1 MSVEYPVTFKD
12 NYSRDSDVTSGH
24 VKKPLNLCL
33 FLAFSFSPPQRPLSC
48 CFDRKGFLIGRRPG
62 ERQKTAA
69 RRECREG
76 ENEKSPFSLPLFPAR
91 PPKPNV
97 IKTSHREPLR
107 RREAFS
113 LFFSFMSFKNIIQSI
128 LSTKSFSN

>member
-1 MSVEYPVTFKD
+1 MSVEYPVTLKEK
-12 NYSRDSDVTSGH
+12 YSRDSDVTSGH
-24 VKKPLNLCL
+24 GKNPLIYVY

-76 ENEKSPFSLPLFPAR
+76 ENEKSPFPLPLFPAR
-91 PPKPNV
+91 APKPNV
-97 IKTSHREPLR
+97 IKISHREPLR
-107 RREAFS
+107 RREAFPP
-113 LFFSFMSFKNIIQSI
+113 FFFFYVIQKYNSEHFKH
-128 LSTKSFSN
+128 